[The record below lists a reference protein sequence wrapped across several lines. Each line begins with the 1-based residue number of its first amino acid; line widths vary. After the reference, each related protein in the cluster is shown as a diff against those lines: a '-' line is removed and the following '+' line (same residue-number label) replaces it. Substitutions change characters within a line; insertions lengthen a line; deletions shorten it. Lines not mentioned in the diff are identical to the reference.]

1 MIALVSCLEFYILDP
16 TVKMRGFASGNELDP
31 GFFIIMDRLYGTLN
45 EKIATWKKEYSGVKG
60 KLFGIGADKDSIQK
74 LVLERM
80 KVANDL
86 AVAFSFMHSKK
97 YVSRGK
103 LYNLMNIPIPDIVL
117 SLQ

>member
-1 MIALVSCLEFYILDP
+1 
-16 TVKMRGFASGNELDP
+16 MRGFASGNELDP

-45 EKIATWKKEYSGVKG
+45 DKIATWKKEYSGVKG

-86 AVAFSFMHSKK
+86 AVAFGFMHSKK
-97 YVSRGK
+97 YVSRGNAVVK
-103 LYNLMNIPIPDIVL
+103 YTLYYLMNIPVPDIVL
-117 SLQ
+117 ALQ